1 MAALV
6 YNIIDFFSI
15 CGVCRGLLK
24 QGALVS
30 PTIDRTLLD
39 NAFYVSQKTLSL
51 ISRTTIAKQNK
62 KHTRAHY
69 NLNG

>member
-51 ISRTTIAKQNK
+51 ISRTTIAKQTKNK
-62 KHTRAHY
+62 TTRAHT
-69 NLNG
+69 LI

>member
-1 MAALV
+1 MT
-6 YNIIDFFSI
+6 
-15 CGVCRGLLK
+15 

-39 NAFYVSQKTLSL
+39 NAFYVSEKTLTKEFLNLKNNSHK
-51 ISRTTIAKQNK
+51 KQNK
-62 KHTRAHY
+62 KKHTHT

>member
-6 YNIIDFFSI
+6 YNIIDFFFSI
-15 CGVCRGLLK
+15 CGDCRGLLK

-51 ISRTTIAKQNK
+51 ISRTTIAKLKNPHA
-62 KHTRAHY
+62 HT
-69 NLNG
+69 L